1 MAALALAGC
10 GSGGTSD
17 PVPTTSSPVPSFAE
31 GTTMAQ
37 LAASGTVRIGVK
49 TDIPDIGYLPP
60 GSPADADPTGF
71 DIEVAKIIAEDLQIE
86 PENIQW
92 VPVGTSDRESAITSS
107 KVDLVVATH
116 SMTDERAA
124 VVGQAGPYYITGQQ
138 LMVQDD
144 SDITGLDD
152 VEGRT
157 VCSVAGSESDE
168 VLVEH
173 GAITKAYTS
182 YAACVEAL
190 VDGELDIV
198 STDGAILAGFVE
210 QHPDDVQIVGTPFGD
225 QRYGIGYRHGD
236 VEMCQFLRESLLK
249 AYENGS
255 WKTAFESTLGKGVV
269 EAPRAPRPDSCSPEG
284 SAASASSTES
294 D

>member
-10 GSGGTSD
+10 GTGTT
-17 PVPTTSSPVPSFAE
+17 PEAVPSTSEAPPFPE

-37 LAASGTVRIGVK
+37 IATSGTVRIGVK

-60 GSPADADPTGF
+60 GSPGGAEPTGF
-71 DIEVAKIIAEDLQIE
+71 DIEIAKIIAEDLQVA
-86 PENIQW
+86 PEGIQW
-92 VPVGTSDRESAITSS
+92 VPVGTADREYVLTSA
-107 KVDLVVATH
+107 KVDLVIATY
-116 SMTDERAA
+116 SMTEERAA

-157 VCSVAGSESDE
+157 LCSVAGSESDE

-210 QHPDDVQIVGTPFGD
+210 QHPDDVQIVGSPFGN
-225 QRYGIGYRHGD
+225 QRYGIGFRHGD
-236 VEMCQFLRESLLK
+236 VQMCHFLRESLLK
-249 AYENGS
+249 AYEDGS
-255 WKTAFESTLGKGVV
+255 WKAAFESTLGKGVV
-269 EAPRAPRPDSCSPEG
+269 EAPRAPRPDSCTPQTSGSP
-284 SAASASSTES
+284 SSPAA